1 MLLVSSDNYRG
12 AGEILGPM
20 EMKVTVGSKLSKRK
34 CVQHILNSEPSPG
47 SNFKGK

>member
-1 MLLVSSDNYRG
+1 MLLVRSDNYRS
-12 AGEILGPM
+12 AGEILGSM

-34 CVQHILNSEPSPG
+34 CIHILNSEPSPG